1 MTNSVQFVSVKVLL
15 KFISANVVESDLG
28 NLSDC
33 SLIEVSLAKPIKITQ
48 NRMTSRQNVRHSSK
62 GIGRQPCRDRK
73 AKQPTTVTTVTTN
86 DNECEV
92 K

>member
-1 MTNSVQFVSVKVLL
+1 
-15 KFISANVVESDLG
+15 VVENDLG

-33 SLIEVSLAKPIKITQ
+33 SQIEVSLAKPIKITQ

-62 GIGRQPCRDRK
+62 GIGSLPGRDRK
-73 AKQPTTVTTVTTN
+73 KQQPTTRTTN
-86 DNECEV
+86 V